1 MIHCSDGQLTCPPPE
16 TVGMSRISGT
26 FTGAGVWL
34 LLSNWL
40 VPGGLTIMGGVLLAG
55 GDGVLSGLL
64 GGGGE
69 GDFRFLAFF
78 FGSMNFFFNLGFLHL
93 GLSLC
98 VSESSFDEEYST
110 GLDIFFFVLHFFFF
124 LLGSDKEL

>member
-16 TVGMSRISGT
+16 TVGMSHISGT

-55 GDGVLSGLL
+55 GDGVLSGLS
-64 GGGGE
+64 GRGGE
-69 GDFRFLAFF
+69 GDFHFLAFF
-78 FGSMNFFFNLGFLHL
+78 FGSMNFFFNLGFYVWLCHFLSQNRHL
-93 GLSLC
+93 MRNIQQVWRLFSLFY
-98 VSESSFDEEYST
+98 V
-110 GLDIFFFVLHFFFF
+110 F
-124 LLGSDKEL
+124 LFPLRF

>member
-1 MIHCSDGQLTCPPPE
+1 MIHCSDGKLTRPPPK
-16 TVGMSRISGT
+16 TVGMSCISGT

-55 GDGVLSGLL
+55 GDGVLSGLS

-69 GDFRFLAFF
+69 GDFHFLAFF
-78 FGSMNFFFNLGFLHL
+78 FWLDELFLQFRIFTSWFFTFCLRI
-93 GLSLC
+93 
-98 VSESSFDEEYST
+98 V
-110 GLDIFFFVLHFFFF
+110 IR
-124 LLGSDKEL
+124 